1 MAKEKNTKNTAE
13 PKFPL
18 IYLVPLIAV
27 LAIIPL
33 IVHMYK
39 YDTGLTKYASFQG
52 PSTTYDFF
60 LHSKMTWLLFIL
72 ALCTFY
78 PCLYDLCSRNSGSLE
93 QTAASLVIYCAF

>member
-60 LHSKMTWLLFIL
+60 LHSKRTWLLI
-72 ALCTFY
+72 
-78 PCLYDLCSRNSGSLE
+78 
-93 QTAASLVIYCAF
+93 